1 MTPGMTDGV
10 SKRVVK
16 ETEMSSNVAQRILWV
31 LWPSFMMA
39 AIAELLFFA
48 VVDPHDISIF
58 GVPLE
63 AGRMTGYAVGFF
75 FFWAMCAAASALT
88 VFLQRSPWEVNRCP
102 LPADGRPEGCPKRDG
117 EICA

>member
-63 AGRMTGYAVGFF
+63 AGRMTGYAVGFYI
-75 FFWAMCAAASALT
+75 AVVIKQVT
-88 VFLQRSPWEVNRCP
+88 KR
-102 LPADGRPEGCPKRDG
+102 GCKKQG
-117 EICA
+117 AHVSQ